1 MGKLSMRPQRKDLQM
16 EPLPNALREEIES
29 LSDLRARDLRKKYPE
44 LLADMPNCTSN
55 GILRAFIAYRLQE
68 RFYGVSLSR
77 EAQAWLKGEVVADG
91 VPVGP
96 AVRVT
101 NSQLIRDWNGVRHVV
116 GIRKD
121 GLYEYGGRIFKSLSA
136 VAREITGTR
145 WNGKLFFKV
154 KA

>member
-1 MGKLSMRPQRKDLQM
+1 MSPRRKDSQM
-16 EPLPNALREEIES
+16 QPLPKALREEIES
-29 LSDLRARDLRKKYPE
+29 LPDLRARDLRKKYPE

-55 GILRAFIAYRLQE
+55 GVLRSFIAYRLQE
-68 RFYGVSLSR
+68 RFYGVSLSQ
-77 EAQAWLKGEVVADG
+77 EARAWLKGDPAAEG

-96 AVRVT
+96 TVRVT
-101 NSQLIRDWNGVRHVV
+101 NTQLIRDWNGVRHVV
-116 GIRKD
+116 SIRKD

-136 VAREITGTR
+136 IAREITGTR